1 MAEERVRGECFFPFC
16 FSLFFSYFSESDA
29 TQRPSFFPSDVWT
42 QFSPRMEFIDDRVL
56 MSAHFYTAFPEMWF
70 FLLLLLMLP
79 LFALGRFFFL
89 LAISAQEAIK
99 CYQAASKIHTKRQS
113 IDNDRAWVIKS
124 KVKVIVIMFCY
135 LEVCIAK
142 GRRKKK
148 HTHIEVWLWGVGT
161 RREKKNQ
168 LIWILLADLRQALK
182 KNPRKKNTQNKKK
195 GDGLL
200 LHWTY

>member
-1 MAEERVRGECFFPFC
+1 MQASNEDNTTQCCFFFNAKHLSADCKWPKKGFGANVFFPFA
-16 FSLFFSYFSESDA
+16 FRFFSYFSESDA

-42 QFSPRMEFIDDRVL
+42 QFSSQMEFIDDRVL

-124 KVKVIVIMFCY
+124 KVKVIVIMFCN

-142 GRRKKK
+142 GRGKKNAHIGVLEHDERKK
-148 HTHIEVWLWGVGT
+148 TNWFEFYWPI
-161 RREKKNQ
+161 
-168 LIWILLADLRQALK
+168 
-182 KNPRKKNTQNKKK
+182 
-195 GDGLL
+195 
-200 LHWTY
+200 